1 MALRINHNIAS
12 LMAQK
17 NVNRSSDAMTQSY
30 ARLSSGLRIT
40 RAADDAAGLGVSENL
55 RADIASTSVAMR
67 NTNDG
72 VSVVQIAEGAL
83 AEVHSILTRMREL
96 AMESASG
103 TLGDE
108 ERAYLQTEMGQI
120 RSEIDR
126 LANVTEFN
134 GTSLLVSSTTMDVQ
148 VGIHSGTNNQ
158 ISITLASMTVAAL
171 DITGGNVSIAAASA
185 AQAALAYIDTAIGS
199 VSSHRATLGATQ
211 NRLLH
216 TYRNLEVNL
225 ENMTAAESQIRD
237 VDFASETAELTKNQ
251 ILSQAGISVLAQA
264 NFAPQMALT
273 LLG

>member
-1 MALRINHNIAS
+1 MSLRINHNIAS

-17 NVNRSSDAMTQSY
+17 NVNRSTGAMTQSY

-72 VSVVQIAEGAL
+72 VSVVQVAEGAL
-83 AEVHSILTRMREL
+83 SEVHSILTRMREL
-96 AMESASG
+96 AMESSSG
-103 TLGDE
+103 TLGDD
-108 ERAYLQTEMGQI
+108 ERAYLQTEFDAI

-126 LANVTEFN
+126 LSEVTEFN
-134 GTSLLVSSTTMDVQ
+134 GTALLNTSGTIDVQ
-148 VGIHSGTNNQ
+148 VGIHSGTNNT
-158 ISITLASMTVAAL
+158 ISITLNSAGMSAL
-171 DITGGNVSIAAASA
+171 GIDALNVSNAASA
-185 AQAALAYIDTAIGS
+185 ADALALIDTAIS
-199 VSSHRATLGATQ
+199 STSSHRATLGAQQ

-216 TYRNLEVNL
+216 TYRNLEVGL

-251 ILSQAGISVLAQA
+251 ILAQAGVSVLSQA

>member
-1 MALRINHNIAS
+1 MSLRINHNIAS

-17 NVNRSSDAMTQSY
+17 NVNRSSGAMEQSY

-55 RADIASTSVAMR
+55 RADIASTQVAMR

-83 AEVHSILTRMREL
+83 SEVHSILTRMREL
-96 AMESASG
+96 AMQSASG
-103 TLGDE
+103 TLGDD
-108 ERAYLQTEMGQI
+108 ERAYLQTEMDAI

-134 GTSLLVSSTTMDVQ
+134 GVNLLTSATTMDVQ
-148 VGIHSGTNNQ
+148 VGIHAGSNYE
-158 ISITLASMTVAAL
+158 ISITLASMDVNAL
-171 DITGGNVSIAAASA
+171 DITGGNVSVANASDA
-185 AQAALAYIDTAIGS
+185 SAALAYIDTAIGS
-199 VSSHRATLGATQ
+199 VSSHRATLGAQQ

-216 TYRNLEVNL
+216 TFRNLEVNL

-251 ILSQAGISVLAQA
+251 ILAQAGVSVLAQA

>member
-1 MALRINHNIAS
+1 MSLRINHNIAS

-17 NVNRSSDAMTQSY
+17 NVNRSTGAMTQSY

-83 AEVHSILTRMREL
+83 SEVHSILTRMREL

-103 TLGDE
+103 TLGDT
-108 ERAYLQTEMGQI
+108 ERGYLQTEMDQI

-134 GTSLLVSSTTMDVQ
+134 GTNLLNQSTSIDVQ
-148 VGIHSGTNNQ
+148 VGIHSGANNT
-158 ISITLASMTVAAL
+158 IAVTVASMTVAAL
-171 DITGGNVSIAAASA
+171 DVTGGNVSVAAASA
-185 AQAALAYIDTAIGS
+185 AQAALEYIDTAIAS
-199 VSSHRATLGATQ
+199 VSSHRATLGAQQ

-216 TYRNLEVNL
+216 TYRNLEVGL

-251 ILSQAGISVLAQA
+251 ILAQAGVSVLAQA

>member
-1 MALRINHNIAS
+1 MSLRINHNIAS

-17 NVNRSSDAMTQSY
+17 NVNRSSGAMEQSY

-55 RADIASTSVAMR
+55 RADIASTQVAMR

-83 AEVHSILTRMREL
+83 SETHSILTRMREL
-96 AMESASG
+96 AMQSASG
-103 TLGDE
+103 TLGDD
-108 ERAYLQTEMGQI
+108 ERAYLQTELDAI
-120 RSEIDR
+120 RNEIDR

-134 GTSLLVSSTTMDVQ
+134 GTSLLISNTTMDVQ
-148 VGIHSGTNNQ
+148 VGIHAGSNYE
-158 ISITLASMTVAAL
+158 ISITLNSTGMSAL
-171 DITGGNVSIAAASA
+171 GLDALNVSNAASA
-185 AQAALAYIDTAIGS
+185 SDALAFIDTAIGS
-199 VSSHRATLGATQ
+199 VSSHRATLGAQQ

-216 TYRNLEVNL
+216 TFRNLEVNL

-251 ILSQAGISVLAQA
+251 ILAQAGVSVLAQA